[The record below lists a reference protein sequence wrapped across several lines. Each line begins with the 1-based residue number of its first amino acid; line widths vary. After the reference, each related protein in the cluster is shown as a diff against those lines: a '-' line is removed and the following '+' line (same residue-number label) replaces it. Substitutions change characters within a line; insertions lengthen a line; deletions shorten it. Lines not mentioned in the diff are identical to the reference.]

1 MTHGF
6 ATDKHGRN
14 MNHSSWAR
22 FQTALQFLRRYF
34 APIWLPCASSRKIFQ
49 NTETAFSRLTKLN
62 KIGGTKMQA
71 LLVVDVQNEFS
82 AKGLRAVPN
91 HEKALR
97 RIAQHVEE
105 AREARRP
112 IAWVQHFN
120 KPHESKALVPGTWG
134 SELSPGMGPQSKS
147 ERLFTKNV
155 YGAFSAE
162 GLEDW
167 LNELGVRSVLIV
179 GFYAH
184 MCLSTSVREAL
195 IRGLDVFID
204 PDATGAR
211 DLEHP
216 ALGRQSAD
224 EVRRSALLQ
233 LTNMGAQVFAKS
245 EKGEKKK
252 RELQA
257 SHA

>member
-1 MTHGF
+1 MQNLPNGL
-6 ATDKHGRN
+6 HGRFFRI
-14 MNHSSWAR
+14 AR
-22 FQTALQFLRRYF
+22 SLFRGS
-34 APIWLPCASSRKIFQ
+34 PK
-49 NTETAFSRLTKLN
+49 LTKLEEL
-62 KIGGTKMQA
+62 KMQA

-82 AKGLRAVPN
+82 GKGLRAVPN
-91 HEKALR
+91 HEEALR

-105 AREARRP
+105 AREAGRP

-120 KPHESKALVPGTWG
+120 KPHESKAFVPGTWG
-134 SELSPGMGPQSKS
+134 SQLSPGMGPQSKS
-147 ERLFTKNV
+147 ERLFTKDV
-155 YGAFSAE
+155 YGAFYAE

-184 MCLSTSVREAL
+184 MCVSTSVREAL

-204 PDATGAR
+204 PEATGAR

-216 ALGRQSAD
+216 VLGSQSAD

-233 LTNMGAQVFAKS
+233 LTNMGAQVFAKARRA
-245 EKGEKKK
+245 K
-252 RELQA
+252 RRSANCTSATPEAELSQA
-257 SHA
+257 VL